1 MSKFNAVLLTSLLNS
16 IIPELPL
23 ALMVFH
29 LHGQWHCTFTGIA
42 AGIHHIT
49 GFTEVL

>member
-23 ALMVFH
+23 ALMVFTCMGNGTA
-29 LHGQWHCTFTGIA
+29 LSPAQLLESI
-42 AGIHHIT
+42 I
-49 GFTEVL
+49 